1 MIYKK
6 HHNHQ
11 KFLYIVALLLSTGSL
26 MACAKEEMIQPS
38 DSRQITATE
47 KTADAD
53 SFDRRAYGSAGS
65 TSQETTSD
73 TQTSTTTNGLSPEI
87 LADRKARFGQNCIAE
102 QTFEV
107 TLSEYGE
114 KIFFVPFAPSDNNP
128 EFHMELISDTGVLCE
143 IPAYVPEGLAA
154 GDFKSLDAVSFYDV
168 NYDSHTDIVLIQTY
182 GDRPYAAIYYGYPP
196 EHLYASS
203 DGKAAFDLQEWL
215 SRQLSDL
222 VSPLSIPEIRSFLS
236 GGKKNGDFD
245 SYQEAYTAVSKLDS
259 FVSEAT
265 TYDLIYIND
274 DEIPELSTGVS
285 GSWVNL
291 YTYHD
296 GTVYILMDQWSYGAG
311 GNHGYEYSPRKNS
324 ILNHNSDF
332 AGAILYTTY
341 MQITDRHTLEVSAQ
355 IKTYNF
361 DDANGN
367 DTLDESEFD
376 SAERYSVSYLNGREI
391 SAEEAASFEMG
402 DYIYIDPALDLA
414 NLYTQLK
421 TNECNEK

>member
-1 MIYKK
+1 MILRASMP
-6 HHNHQ
+6 
-11 KFLYIVALLLSTGSL
+11 FL
-26 MACAKEEMIQPS
+26 
-38 DSRQITATE
+38 
-47 KTADAD
+47 
-53 SFDRRAYGSAGS
+53 
-65 TSQETTSD
+65 
-73 TQTSTTTNGLSPEI
+73 
-87 LADRKARFGQNCIAE
+87 
-102 QTFEV
+102 
-107 TLSEYGE
+107 
-114 KIFFVPFAPSDNNP
+114 
-128 EFHMELISDTGVLCE
+128 
-143 IPAYVPEGLAA
+143 
-154 GDFKSLDAVSFYDV
+154 FYDV

-182 GDRPYAAIYYGYPP
+182 GDRPYAAVYYGYPP

-203 DGKAAFDLQEWL
+203 DGKAAFDLQESL

-259 FVSEAT
+259 FVSEAA

-285 GSWVNL
+285 GYFVSL

-296 GTVYILMDQWSYGAG
+296 GTVYTLMDQWSYGAG

-367 DTLDESEFD
+367 GTLDESEFD
-376 SAERYSVSYLNGREI
+376 SAERYSPSYLNGREI
-391 SAEEAASFEMG
+391 SAEEAASFELG

-414 NLYTQLK
+414 NLHTQLK
-421 TNECNEK
+421 TNEYNEK

>member
-1 MIYKK
+1 MIYKE

-26 MACAKEEMIQPS
+26 MACGKEEMIQPS
-38 DSRQITATE
+38 DSPQITTTE
-47 KTADAD
+47 KTADTD
-53 SFDRRAYGSAGS
+53 SFDHKAYGSAGS
-65 TSQETTSD
+65 TSQENTND

-107 TLSEYGE
+107 TLSEYDE
-114 KIFFVPFAPSDNNP
+114 KIFFVPFAPSDSNP

-182 GDRPYAAIYYGYPP
+182 GDRPYAAVYYGYPP
-196 EHLYASS
+196 GHLYASS
-203 DGKAAFDLQEWL
+203 DGKADFDLQEWL
-215 SRQLSDL
+215 SGQLSDL
-222 VSPLSIPEIRSFLS
+222 VAPLSIPEIRSFLS

-265 TYDLIYIND
+265 TYDLIYVND

-296 GTVYILMDQWSYGAG
+296 GTVYILMDQWSYGGG

-324 ILNHNSDF
+324 ILNYNSD
-332 AGAILYTTY
+332 GLISYTTY
-341 MQITDRHTLEVSAQ
+341 MQITDQHTLEVSTQ
-355 IKTYNF
+355 IKTYYF

-367 DTLDESEFD
+367 GTLDESELA
-376 SAERYSVSYLNGREI
+376 SSEKYCASYANGREI
-391 SAEEAASFEMG
+391 SAEEAASFAIG
-402 DYIYIDPALDLA
+402 DYIYISPALDLA
-414 NLYTQLK
+414 DLHTQLK
-421 TNECNEK
+421 AN